1 MRRVERFFPAAPI
14 AVVVAILAW
23 RTLREVFSQV
33 GEPCG
38 TLDDS
43 FIHFQYARAIAEFHP
58 FRYQAGMP
66 ATSGATSVLW
76 PLVLA
81 PFWLIGFRGTAILW
95 PAWLFGFGAF
105 GLLANETFHLAK
117 PLAGKWGGVGAAL
130 MVLCFSAFAWCAA
143 SGMEV
148 MPFAW
153 LLARCARRA
162 SEWREDPAFRTRKH
176 AWELVALAFATSLM
190 RPEGALAALAIAA
203 VLAIFQGPHRGHRE
217 RLFAIPALLATF
229 ATPYVLWLFTGSAR
243 SNTATAKLLVG
254 NPYYVGSALTG
265 AVGENLKI
273 LFKKLLNGQ
282 VWSTEFLPTNAMPVA
297 IMSLV
302 AIGVAGF
309 LRRRLFRAGFV
320 LAIALGMMIPC
331 FYVTFLWNRLRYLW
345 PFATG
350 WIIGLACFAAVLGDV
365 ATLIHP
371 RAKMGVPM
379 LLGLF
384 AGAFLIRLD
393 WVMDDVANSA
403 SGIDRQHVKLGRW
416 AKDALPQSAL
426 VAVNDTGAI
435 AYFSDKRTFD
445 IVGLTTN
452 GEAKYWVAGT
462 ASRLEHYE
470 RMKKQDLPTHF
481 IVYPDWMGTDAFFGK
496 ELMSAT
502 VTDSTILGGQSMRA
516 YEADWSL
523 LGSGSIPWTRKD
535 RAIDLVDEIDVA
547 DLESEASHAFE
558 LLAHDNEEIVGDSYT
573 PEGDRIVDGGRG
585 WRSADRFVAALRPNE
600 RAWGIVRVAP
610 MKGSKASIDVRA
622 GGDLVA
628 SFTIGEDDPFSSATW
643 TEQSFVVPAEDAKAK
658 TPVELV
664 ARQGSFSSF
673 HYWFIRE

>member
-1 MRRVERFFPAAPI
+1 
-14 AVVVAILAW
+14 
-23 RTLREVFSQV
+23 
-33 GEPCG
+33 
-38 TLDDS
+38 
-43 FIHFQYARAIAEFHP
+43 
-58 FRYQAGMP
+58 
-66 ATSGATSVLW
+66 
-76 PLVLA
+76 
-81 PFWLIGFRGTAILW
+81 
-95 PAWLFGFGAF
+95 
-105 GLLANETFHLAK
+105 
-117 PLAGKWGGVGAAL
+117 
-130 MVLCFSAFAWCAA
+130 
-143 SGMEV
+143 
-148 MPFAW
+148 
-153 LLARCARRA
+153 
-162 SEWREDPAFRTRKH
+162 
-176 AWELVALAFATSLM
+176 
-190 RPEGALAALAIAA
+190 
-203 VLAIFQGPHRGHRE
+203 
-217 RLFAIPALLATF
+217 
-229 ATPYVLWLFTGSAR
+229 
-243 SNTATAKLLVG
+243 
-254 NPYYVGSALTG
+254 
-265 AVGENLKI
+265 
-273 LFKKLLNGQ
+273 
-282 VWSTEFLPTNAMPVA
+282 
-297 IMSLV
+297 
-302 AIGVAGF
+302 
-309 LRRRLFRAGFV
+309 
-320 LAIALGMMIPC
+320 
-331 FYVTFLWNRLRYLW
+331 
-345 PFATG
+345 
-350 WIIGLACFAAVLGDV
+350 
-365 ATLIHP
+365 
-371 RAKMGVPM
+371 
-379 LLGLF
+379 
-384 AGAFLIRLD
+384 
-393 WVMDDVANSA
+393 
-403 SGIDRQHVKLGRW
+403 
-416 AKDALPQSAL
+416 
-426 VAVNDTGAI
+426 VNDTGAI
-435 AYFSDKRTFD
+435 AYFSEKRTFD

-547 DLESEASHAFE
+547 DLESEAAHAFE

-610 MKGSKASIDVRA
+610 MKGSKATIDVRA